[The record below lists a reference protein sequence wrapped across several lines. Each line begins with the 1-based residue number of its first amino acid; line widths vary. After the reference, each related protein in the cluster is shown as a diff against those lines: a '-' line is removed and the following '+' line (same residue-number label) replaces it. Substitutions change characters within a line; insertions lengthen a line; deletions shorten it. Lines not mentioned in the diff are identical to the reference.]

1 MDREQTNRGEG
12 GFTLVELLVVVAI
25 LAVLVAIVMANFSG
39 LLSGSQTT
47 AASAELNIV
56 QTAVDVK
63 MANESLNGSEA
74 ELDVAVATNDMTSS
88 GFDLYPQYMRG
99 QTSKGTYT
107 MLNGTV
113 TQVTTGY

>member
-1 MDREQTNRGEG
+1 MERKKQTNRGEA

-25 LAVLVAIVMANFSG
+25 LAVLVAIVLANFSG

-63 MANESLNGSEA
+63 MANESLTS
-74 ELDVAVATNDMTSS
+74 VTAVGTATNDMTSS
-88 GFDLYPQYMRG
+88 GLNLHPTYMRS
-99 QTSKGTYT
+99 QTAKGTYT
-107 MLNGTV
+107 MTSAGVV
-113 TQVTTGY
+113 TQASTGY